1 MKIETGKAISPNAA
15 RLIHMLMFMAACAL
29 PTWVFF
35 QTDGS
40 KWVDYL
46 GRAGM
51 LIVIGWL
58 IKGLIDGFER
68 VKEVE
73 IDSIVQCLPWR
84 LAASKKRERRQQ

>member
-1 MKIETGKAISPNAA
+1 MKIETGKAISRNAA
-15 RLIHMLMFMAACAL
+15 RFIHVLMFMAACAL

-35 QTDGS
+35 QMDGS